1 MKKLLP
7 FLMILFA
14 ICMPVG
20 SDSEVNFDLSKY
32 TDSEI
37 IELSGRIQEEMVLR
51 RIEKTAILPAGW
63 FIGGKDI
70 PTGTYVYTSLAT
82 GEQRG
87 SVKIYSEL
95 GNGDTKFF
103 EIVTADE
110 QKSFYISV
118 EKEDQLQSDVSF
130 SLQIFGGPMFK

>member
-1 MKKLLP
+1 
-7 FLMILFA
+7 MILFA

-20 SDSEVNFDLSKY
+20 SDSEVNFDFSKY

-37 IELSGRIQEEMVLR
+37 IELSGRIQEEMAFR

-63 FIGGKDI
+63 FIAGKDI
-70 PTGTYVYTSLAT
+70 PAGTYIYTSLAT
-82 GEQRG
+82 GEQWG
-87 SVKIYSEL
+87 HVTVYSKL
-95 GNGDTKFF
+95 GKGERKFI
-103 EIVTADE
+103 EEVTADE

-118 EKEDQLQSDVSF
+118 EKEDQLISDVSF